1 MMAEVKSSFLILCTV
16 LCVQEVL
23 SVYPSFNSL
32 DEFLQYMYSLRRPSS
47 NEAEETTTAPPTDQS
62 TNNDIT
68 TEWSTTFFPTTGTPR
83 PTIPSRLLNR
93 CCSLGRDVHE
103 RGFAC
108 HMIDDSSFLSK
119 DRYRNRPQGNNFKF
133 DRVGSYIT
141 SSRNRHLFET
151 CASVHARELRDE
163 FMRCC
168 KEGSFRNVEGSDT
181 LVIDTPLR
189 QNPKHRVHYQPGTAK
204 RWS

>member
-1 MMAEVKSSFLILCTV
+1 MAQVKSSFLILCTV
-16 LCVQEVL
+16 LCFQEVL
-23 SVYPSFNSL
+23 SVYSSFNSL
-32 DEFLQYMYSLRRPSS
+32 DDFLQYMRSLRRPSG
-47 NEAEETTTAPPTDQS
+47 NAAEQSTTEITTDQS
-62 TNNDIT
+62 TSDDIG
-68 TEWSTTFFPTTGTPR
+68 TEWSTTFFPTTETPR

-108 HMIDDSSFLSK
+108 HMIDDASFLSK

-133 DRVGSYIT
+133 DRVGSFIAN
-141 SSRNRHLFET
+141 SRDRHLFET

-168 KEGSFRNVEGSDT
+168 KEGSLRNVDGRYT
-181 LVIDTPLR
+181 LVIDTALR